1 MKTRFILALL
11 LAFLVP
17 SAPTLAHD
25 PSLHEQDGTAP
36 ECAKMK
42 DMDMSKM
49 DMNDPVAK
57 AMQQQC
63 QDQMKD
69 DDEDAESHDHSMT
82 NVPGPDTKTPPATDS
97 AKP

>member
-1 MKTRFILALL
+1 MKTQLVLAL
-11 LAFLVP
+11 ALVAL

-25 PSLHEQDGTAP
+25 PNLHEQQGTAP

-49 DMNDPVAK
+49 DMNDPVTK

-63 QDQMKD
+63 HEAMKD
-69 DDEDAESHDHSMT
+69 DDEDGESHDHSMT
-82 NVPGPDTKTPPATDS
+82 DASSPGTKAPPAIDA
-97 AKP
+97 AKQ